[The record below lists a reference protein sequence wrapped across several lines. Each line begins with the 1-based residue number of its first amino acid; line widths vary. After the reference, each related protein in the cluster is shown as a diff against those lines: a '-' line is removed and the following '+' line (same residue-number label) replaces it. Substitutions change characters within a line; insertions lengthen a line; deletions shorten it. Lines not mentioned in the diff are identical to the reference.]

1 MNKVAKAGTR
11 SKPVKKAASVKSASA
26 VKSVKKRS
34 KVSSAVKPVK
44 KWSKVSAVV
53 KPVKKAAKK
62 VKPLKYPTDAE
73 IERSRIAIAK
83 IADEFEAKQAALG
96 LPEPKPEIVPLAE
109 VEVLAAKAV
118 KMIKANRTVS
128 PEKKARR
135 LASVAETLERA
146 RGWGG
151 LSKSGAWG
159 LKHPFGIMKVLDWEA
174 VLR

>member
-1 MNKVAKAGTR
+1 MNKAAKVGTR
-11 SKPVKKAASVKSASA
+11 SKPVKKSAAVK
-26 VKSVKKRS
+26 KSVKKRS
-34 KVSSAVKPVK
+34 KSLSAAAVKPVK
-44 KWSKVSAVV
+44 KAV
-53 KPVKKAAKK
+53 KK

-73 IERSRIAIAK
+73 IERSRIAMAK

-118 KMIKANRTVS
+118 KMIKAKRSAS
-128 PEKKARR
+128 PEEKAKR
-135 LASVAETLERA
+135 LRQVAETLERA

-151 LSKSGAWG
+151 LSKCGAWG
-159 LKHPFGIMKVLDWEA
+159 LKYPFGIMKILDWEA

>member
-1 MNKVAKAGTR
+1 MNKVAKVGTR
-11 SKPVKKAASVKSASA
+11 SKAVKKSSKAVVASA
-26 VKSVKKRS
+26 VKTVKKRS
-34 KVSSAVKPVK
+34 KSLSAAALKPVK
-44 KWSKVSAVV
+44 KSVKRVFAAV
-53 KPVKKAAKK
+53 
-62 VKPLKYPTDAE
+62 
-73 IERSRIAIAK
+73 
-83 IADEFEAKQAALG
+83 ADDDG
-96 LPEPKPEIVPLAE
+96 WRPEIVPLAE

-118 KMIKANRTVS
+118 KMIKAKRSAS

-159 LKHPFGIMKVLDWEA
+159 LKHPFGLEFTYIDWEA